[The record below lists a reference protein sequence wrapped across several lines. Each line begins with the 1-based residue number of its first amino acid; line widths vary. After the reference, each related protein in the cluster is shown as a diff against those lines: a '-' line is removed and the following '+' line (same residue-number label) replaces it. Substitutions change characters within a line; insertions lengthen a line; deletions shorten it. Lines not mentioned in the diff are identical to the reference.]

1 MPRKGNIVR
10 MLEDPMNLTGEA
22 DALPAPTLS
31 AARAAPR
38 PEQQR
43 PAPASTLN
51 LSERPKVL
59 MMIGTG
65 GTGKTTLLRW
75 ICEKAFERDNG
86 TELMLATV
94 DPVNRELG
102 QYFADTVSPQAG
114 DTVAWLERLLA
125 KIVATKWD
133 AAIDFGGGDTSLP
146 RLLADIPNLQQVME
160 EATIAPV
167 AIYLLSP
174 RVDDLTPLSEMQA
187 AGFQPPAT
195 ALVLNEGRVDTS
207 REPAREFALLRR
219 HPVYRAAIERDAVEV
234 WMPRLYAAQQ
244 IEARRLTYRQAA
256 DGAGT
261 PPLSVFDR
269 SRVHRWLAAMDAAFA
284 PIAGW
289 LP

>member
-1 MPRKGNIVR
+1 MPRKANVARI
-10 MLEDPMNLTGEA
+10 LEDPMSLTAEPDG
-22 DALPAPTLS
+22 LPAPTLS
-31 AARAAPR
+31 AARVAAR
-38 PEQQR
+38 PGPHP
-43 PAPASTLN
+43 PAAVSTLD
-51 LSERPKVL
+51 LSGRPKLV
-59 MMIGTG
+59 MTIGTG

-75 ICEKAFERDNG
+75 ICEKAFERDDG
-86 TELMLATV
+86 IELMLATV

-114 DTVAWLERLLA
+114 DTAAWLERLLT
-125 KIVATKWD
+125 KIVETKWN

-146 RLLADIPNLQQVME
+146 RLLAEIPDLQAVME
-160 EATIAPV
+160 DANIAPV
-167 AIYLLSP
+167 AIYVLSP
-174 RVDDLTPLSEMQA
+174 RVDDLTPLSEMEA
-187 AGFQPPAT
+187 TGFHPPAT

-219 HPVYRAAIERDAVEV
+219 HPVYRAAIDRGAAEI

-244 IEARRLTYRQAA
+244 IEARRIAYRQAA
-256 DGAGT
+256 DGAGA

-269 SRVHRWLAAMDAAFA
+269 SRVHRWLAAMDGAFA

>member
-1 MPRKGNIVR
+1 MSRKGNVAR
-10 MLEDPMNLTGEA
+10 MLEDPMSLTGET
-22 DALPAPTLS
+22 DVLPAPTLS
-31 AARAAPR
+31 AARVAPR
-38 PEQQR
+38 PEPQQ
-43 PAPASTLN
+43 PAAASALD
-51 LSERPKVL
+51 LSGRPKVV
-59 MMIGTG
+59 MTIGTG

-75 ICEKAFERDNG
+75 ICEKAFERDDG

-114 DTVAWLERLLA
+114 DTAAWLERLLA
-125 KIVATKWD
+125 KIVETKWN

-146 RLLADIPNLQQVME
+146 RLVAEIPDLLTVME
-160 EATIAPV
+160 DAKIAPV

-207 REPAREFALLRR
+207 REPIREFALLRR
-219 HPVYRAAIERDAVEV
+219 HPAYRAAIERGAVEV

-244 IEARRLTYRQAA
+244 IEARRITYRQAA

-261 PPLSVFDR
+261 PPLGVFDR
-269 SRVHRWLAAMDAAFA
+269 SRVHRWLTTMDAAFA
-284 PIAGW
+284 PIASW